1 MKILETSRLI
11 LRRLEPE
18 DLDNLWALYCDPEV
32 SKYIPDAPRTYEEAR
47 EELEWH
53 RHGHPKNPELGL
65 WATIHKES
73 GEFIGRCGLLPWTID
88 QREEVE
94 VAYLL
99 ARAYWGQRLGTE
111 AAKGIVDYAFEKLH
125 LSRLVC
131 MIEPENYASIKV
143 AEKIGMTPEKEME
156 DELGPYLLYSRSK

>member
-1 MKILETSRLI
+1 M
-11 LRRLEPE
+11 
-18 DLDNLWALYCDPEV
+18 

-53 RHGHPKNPELGL
+53 RHGHPKHPELGL

-94 VAYLL
+94 VAICWQE
-99 ARAYWGQRLGTE
+99 RIGVRGLGAE
-111 AAKGIVDYAFEKLH
+111 AAQGIVDYAFEKLH

-143 AEKIGMTPEKEME
+143 AEKIGMALEKEMQ
-156 DELGPYLLYSRSK
+156 DELGPYLLYSRSNIQRLHV